1 MKKFVINSTSIL
13 KLYIGSHHF
22 MRENIKRWLLFFLL
36 TVYKSSHPPVLAQ
49 RWMTGLR
56 TRPKNE
62 HKSEA
67 KASRYANAWEGLRE
81 CEARSNP
88 VSKKCSGKR
97 LEKGLRECEA
107 RSNPISKN
115 VVGKGLRRIA
125 GVKFDNNGQTGL
137 HKTRKQYYYR
147 IAYPKYL
154 KIVNF

>member
-1 MKKFVINSTSIL
+1 
-13 KLYIGSHHF
+13 

-88 VSKKCSGKR
+88 VS
-97 LEKGLRECEA
+97 E
-107 RSNPISKN
+107 N
-115 VVGKGLRRIA
+115 VVRIDLRKDCGSAKHAAIR
-125 GVKFDNNGQTGL
+125 
-137 HKTRKQYYYR
+137 
-147 IAYPKYL
+147 
-154 KIVNF
+154 

>member
-1 MKKFVINSTSIL
+1 
-13 KLYIGSHHF
+13 
-22 MRENIKRWLLFFLL
+22 MRENIKWWLLFFSL

-88 VSKKCSGKR
+88 VSK
-97 LEKGLRECEA
+97 
-107 RSNPISKN
+107 N
-115 VVGKGLRRIA
+115 VVRIDLRNYCGSAKHAAIW
-125 GVKFDNNGQTGL
+125 
-137 HKTRKQYYYR
+137 
-147 IAYPKYL
+147 
-154 KIVNF
+154 

>member
-22 MRENIKRWLLFFLL
+22 MRENIKWWLLFFSL

-88 VSKKCSGKR
+88 ISKKCRGNR
-97 LEKGLRECEA
+97 LEKLLRECEA
-107 RSNPISKN
+107 RSNPVSKN
-115 VVGKGLRRIA
+115 VVGIGLRNYCGSAKHAAIR
-125 GVKFDNNGQTGL
+125 
-137 HKTRKQYYYR
+137 
-147 IAYPKYL
+147 
-154 KIVNF
+154 

>member
-22 MRENIKRWLLFFLL
+22 MRENIKRWLLFFSL

-88 VSKKCSGKR
+88 VRKKCSGNR
-97 LEKGLRECEA
+97 FEKILREGEA
-107 RSNPISKN
+107 RSNPVSKN
-115 VVGKGLRRIA
+115 VEEIGLR
-125 GVKFDNNGQTGL
+125 
-137 HKTRKQYYYR
+137 
-147 IAYPKYL
+147 KYCGSA
-154 KIVNF
+154 KHAAIR

>member
-22 MRENIKRWLLFFLL
+22 MRENIKWWLLFFLL

-88 VSKKCSGKR
+88 VINKFYT
-97 LEKGLRECEA
+97 
-107 RSNPISKN
+107 
-115 VVGKGLRRIA
+115 RIEW
-125 GVKFDNNGQTGL
+125 VMK
-137 HKTRKQYYYR
+137 
-147 IAYPKYL
+147 
-154 KIVNF
+154 

>member
-1 MKKFVINSTSIL
+1 MKKFIINSTSIL
-13 KLYIGSHHF
+13 KLYIGSRHF
-22 MRENIKRWLLFFLL
+22 MRENIKWWLLFFSL

-115 VVGKGLRRIA
+115 VVGKDLRKDCGSAKHAAIR
-125 GVKFDNNGQTGL
+125 
-137 HKTRKQYYYR
+137 
-147 IAYPKYL
+147 
-154 KIVNF
+154 

>member
-22 MRENIKRWLLFFLL
+22 MRENIKWWLLFFLL

-67 KASRYANAWEGLRE
+67 KASRYANAWE
-81 CEARSNP
+81 
-88 VSKKCSGKR
+88 
-97 LEKGLRECEA
+97 
-107 RSNPISKN
+107 
-115 VVGKGLRRIA
+115 RIA

-137 HKTRKQYYYR
+137 HKTRKQDNYR
-147 IAYPKYL
+147 TAYPKYL
-154 KIVNF
+154 KIVNFCGTFIAIKQV

>member
-1 MKKFVINSTSIL
+1 
-13 KLYIGSHHF
+13 

-107 RSNPISKN
+107 RSNPVSKN
-115 VVGKGLRRIA
+115 VVGIDLRNYCGSAKHAAIR
-125 GVKFDNNGQTGL
+125 
-137 HKTRKQYYYR
+137 
-147 IAYPKYL
+147 
-154 KIVNF
+154 

>member
-1 MKKFVINSTSIL
+1 
-13 KLYIGSHHF
+13 

-49 RWMTGLR
+49 RRMTGLR

-115 VVGKGLRRIA
+115 VVGIGLRNYCGSAKHAAIR
-125 GVKFDNNGQTGL
+125 
-137 HKTRKQYYYR
+137 
-147 IAYPKYL
+147 
-154 KIVNF
+154 

>member
-1 MKKFVINSTSIL
+1 MIMITETRVVPRSNPSL
-13 KLYIGSHHF
+13 WN
-22 MRENIKRWLLFFLL
+22 RCFFCFQ
-36 TVYKSSHPPVLAQ
+36 VSQSYHPPVLAQ

-107 RSNPISKN
+107 RSNPVSKN
-115 VVGKGLRRIA
+115 VVGIDLRNYCGSAKHAAIR
-125 GVKFDNNGQTGL
+125 
-137 HKTRKQYYYR
+137 
-147 IAYPKYL
+147 
-154 KIVNF
+154 

>member
-22 MRENIKRWLLFFLL
+22 MRENIKWWLLFFFLL

-88 VSKKCSGKR
+88 
-97 LEKGLRECEA
+97 
-107 RSNPISKN
+107 ISKN
-115 VVGKGLRRIA
+115 VVVIGLRNYCGSAKHAAIR
-125 GVKFDNNGQTGL
+125 
-137 HKTRKQYYYR
+137 
-147 IAYPKYL
+147 
-154 KIVNF
+154 

>member
-1 MKKFVINSTSIL
+1 
-13 KLYIGSHHF
+13 

-88 VSKKCSGKR
+88 VSKKCSGNR
-97 LEKGLRECEA
+97 FEKILRECEA
-107 RSNPISKN
+107 RSNPVSKKCSEN
-115 VVGKGLRRIA
+115 RLEKILRECEARSNPVSKKC
-125 GVKFDNNGQTGL
+125 GENRLEKL
-137 HKTRKQYYYR
+137 LRE
-147 IAYPKYL
+147 
-154 KIVNF
+154 

>member
-13 KLYIGSHHF
+13 KLYIGSHHI
-22 MRENIKRWLLFFLL
+22 MRENIKWWLLFFFLL

-107 RSNPISKN
+107 RSNPVSKKCS
-115 VVGKGLRRIA
+115 GKRLEKGLRE
-125 GVKFDNNGQTGL
+125 
-137 HKTRKQYYYR
+137 
-147 IAYPKYL
+147 
-154 KIVNF
+154 

>member
-1 MKKFVINSTSIL
+1 
-13 KLYIGSHHF
+13 

-81 CEARSNP
+81 CEARSK
-88 VSKKCSGKR
+88 SDKQKCSGNR
-97 LEKGLRECEA
+97 LEKLLRECEA
-107 RSNPISKN
+107 RSNPVSKN
-115 VVGKGLRRIA
+115 VVRIDLRNYCGSEI
-125 GVKFDNNGQTGL
+125 
-137 HKTRKQYYYR
+137 
-147 IAYPKYL
+147 
-154 KIVNF
+154 